1 MLYNGAV
8 RLGVQRR
15 VQDRV
20 ARVRVEDDG
29 EHLVGV
35 RYAHRTHRPMFQG
48 VLEADLLE
56 AAENL
61 RNVEEADRGA
71 GWQREVVRLLP
82 AGVLER
88 EFVQFAVLA
97 DATVTWKSVIT

>member
-15 VQDRV
+15 VQDCV

-35 RYAHRTHRPMFQG
+35 RYAHRPHRPMLQG

-61 RNVEEADRGA
+61 RNVEEPDRGA
-71 GWQREVVRLLP
+71 GRQREVVCPLP

-88 EFVQFAVLA
+88 DFVQFAVLA
-97 DATVTWKSVIT
+97 DATVTF

>member
-15 VQDRV
+15 VQDCV
-20 ARVRVEDDG
+20 ARVRVKDDG
-29 EHLVGV
+29 ENLVGI
-35 RYAHRTHRPMFQG
+35 RYAHRPHRTVLQG

-61 RNVEEADRGA
+61 RNVEKADRGA
-71 GWQREVVRLLP
+71 GRQREVVRPLP

-88 EFVQFAVLA
+88 DFVQFAVLA
-97 DATVTWKSVIT
+97 DATVT